1 MEMCKCAFL
10 QVFLLAFTKEYWK
23 QALLEMEAALTEEN
37 FCVWDKAFTRERFA
51 KFLRMNLM
59 ELLKAGEEQI
69 QLFVL
74 VLRRILYE
82 KQEGLVCRRQ

>member
-1 MEMCKCAFL
+1 MRISAG
-10 QVFLLAFTKEYWK
+10 VLACINEGVLK

-37 FCVWDKAFTRERFA
+37 FCVWDEAFTRERFA
-51 KFLRMNLM
+51 EFLRMNLM